1 MLLCLVLLG
10 RWWLL
15 QKFLSIR
22 NKAYF
27 PYQQWHDWFLIG
39 VIAAGLMLGCGAAL
53 LMPYITTNV
62 QIILHAMLLTMCA
75 GAIAYLSTSLRV
87 YIAYMLT
94 IMLPVTIWLFL
105 QMNTGSF
112 VLSFLYLF
120 FMIAGFVSVKRM
132 HELVND
138 ALYYRYDNE
147 TLIEDLQRLLES
159 VSKTNKAL
167 EKISVSDELTGVSN
181 YRAFRVYLEDVWRQH
196 QGTNMQVSLIKLSID
211 HFHEFNEH
219 YGQEAGDLCLR
230 RIAGMLSNL
239 VLQPDQMIARLHGAE
254 FAVLLPGM
262 SGENARQVALEF
274 MQNLAQQKI
283 EHLKSATQPFVT
295 VSVGLGSQAVRAE
308 SSAREL
314 LVRTD
319 TALKLA
325 SQRGRNRLEVID
337 G

>member
-1 MLLCLVLLG
+1 MLA

-27 PYQQWHDWFLIG
+27 PYRQWHDWFLIG
-39 VIAAGLMLGCGAAL
+39 VVAAGLMLGCGAAL
-53 LMPYITTNV
+53 LMPYISSSV

-87 YIAYMLT
+87 YIAYMIT
-94 IMLPVTIWLFL
+94 IMLPVTIWLLL

-167 EKISVSDELTGVSN
+167 EKISTSDEITGVSN
-181 YRAFRVYLEDVWRQH
+181 YRAFRVRLENIWRQY
-196 QGTNMQVSLIKLSID
+196 QGSNMQVSLIKLNVD
-211 HFHEFNEH
+211 QFHEFNQH
-219 YGQEAGDLCLR
+219 YGQEAGDLCLQQ
-230 RIAGMLSNL
+230 IAGMLNHL
-239 VLQPDQMIARLHGAE
+239 VTQPEQMVARLQGAE
-254 FAVLLPGM
+254 FAVLLPGL
-262 SGENARQVALEF
+262 SCENARQIALDL
-274 MQNLAQQKI
+274 MQTLAQRQI
-283 EHLKSATQPFVT
+283 EHIKSTRQPFLT
-295 VSVGLGSQAVRAE
+295 MSVGLGSQSVRPG

-314 LVRTD
+314 LVRAD

-325 SQRGRNRLEVID
+325 KQRGHDRLEIID
-337 G
+337 A